1 LLNTGRNGIIFDF
14 DDTLVETTVFFEISR
29 ERFVQ
34 FMEGLGFPPEEVL
47 VTLDLMDIENV
58 SKCGAFLKE
67 CFPSAMAQTY
77 DHFCAINAILPQPD
91 LRREAL
97 DIGWWVFRQKPV
109 PVKGSKDVL
118 EALGRRYD
126 LFLATK
132 GDPAVQWQR
141 IEDSGLKE
149 YFRQIYVL
157 KNKTRQEYE
166 NIAQKNNFSGKNSW
180 VIGNSIKSDINPGI
194 QAGLNCIYIPNR
206 YTWHFEME
214 EPVGEYLTLDSLGL
228 VPDLLLKRDIVWDTS
243 PQPVLKYGV

>member
-1 LLNTGRNGIIFDF
+1 MLNTGRNGIIFDF
-14 DDTLVETTVFFEISR
+14 DDTLVENAVFFEISR
-29 ERFVQ
+29 KKFVL
-34 FMEGLGFPPEEVL
+34 FMEGLGFHSEEVL
-47 VTLDLMDIENV
+47 VTLDRIDIENV
-58 SKCGAFLKE
+58 TKCGAFLKE
-67 CFPSAMAQTY
+67 CFPGAMAQTY
-77 DHFCAINAILPQPD
+77 DHFCAVNDILPRPD

-118 EALGRRYD
+118 EELGRRYD

-132 GDPAVQWQR
+132 GDPTVQWQR
-141 IEDSGLKE
+141 IEDSGLKG

-157 KNKTRQEYE
+157 KNKTRQEYVD
-166 NIAQKNNFSGKNSW
+166 IAQKNNFSEKNSW

-194 QAGLNCIYIPNR
+194 QAGLNCIHIPNR

-228 VPDLLLKRDIVWDTS
+228 VPDLLLRRELFGIHPHS
-243 PQPVLKYGV
+243 RFFKYGL